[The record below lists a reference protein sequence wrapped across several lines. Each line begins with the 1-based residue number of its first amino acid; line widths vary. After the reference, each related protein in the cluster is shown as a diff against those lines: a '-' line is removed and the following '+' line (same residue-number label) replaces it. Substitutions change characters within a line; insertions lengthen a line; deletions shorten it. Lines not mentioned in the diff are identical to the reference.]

1 MRASKVL
8 PEGVTSEMFVLAWQ
22 AGASATAVAA
32 KLGMDRR
39 TASQYAGFLRRKG
52 VPLKC
57 MRTVFP
63 DYSDLAALAQ
73 RAGGGE
79 PAP

>member
-1 MRASKVL
+1 MRKSKVL

-22 AGASATAVAA
+22 AGTSATAVAA
-32 KLGMDRR
+32 ELGMDRR

-57 MRTVFP
+57 MHRLYQS
-63 DYSDLAALAQ
+63 YSDLAALAQ
-73 RAGGGE
+73 RAGE
-79 PAP
+79 EAK